1 MATIT
6 IQDENR
12 TISDA
17 NEVNEFLQ
25 PFGICFEKW
34 DVEGRIGPEATNEEI
49 LEAYTTAKRRKDRP
63 GTSIAPTTSRTA
75 AVFAEPTTSQRKGEC
90 VRLRVRKINPRA

>member
-12 TISDA
+12 TITDA

-49 LEAYTTAKRRKDRP
+49 LGAYTEEIDRLKESGGFVTADVINVTADTPVDSPFFKTDSKR
-63 GTSIAPTTSRTA
+63 
-75 AVFAEPTTSQRKGEC
+75 FACR
-90 VRLRVRKINPRA
+90 RLPA